1 MGGARIVTDPT
12 EVAVTG
18 DDLEEFLSAM
28 RAERGLADQTVAA
41 YERDLGQYFDYLDG
55 RPATADTVG
64 GFVAALDGLGLAT
77 ASIARKTAAV
87 RGFHRFLIEEGRA
100 DVDPTVL
107 VRTPRRPDSV
117 PKALDVD
124 EAIALVEA
132 PETTTAAGRR
142 DRAILEVLYG
152 TGCRVSELVGL
163 DLADLDLED
172 GLGRVIGKGDRERT
186 VPIGSQ
192 AVAALRAWLPD
203 RLELGPRSDAVFTNL
218 RGGRL
223 TRQAVFD
230 LVRNHAVRAGLEP
243 ARVSPHVLRHSAA
256 THMIEAGAD
265 LRVVQ
270 ELLGHANVRTTQ
282 VYTRVS
288 AHHLRE
294 IYFEAH
300 PRSR

>member
-1 MGGARIVTDPT
+1 MTDPT

-18 DDLEEFLSAM
+18 EDLDEFLSAM
-28 RAERGLADQTVAA
+28 RAERGLAAQTVAA
-41 YERDLGQYFDYLDG
+41 YRRDLFQYLAFLEG
-55 RPATADTVG
+55 RAVTAEVVSA
-64 GFVAALDGLGLAT
+64 FVASLDRLGMAT
-77 ASIARKTAAV
+77 TTIARKTAAI
-87 RGFHRFLIEEGRA
+87 RSFHAFLVEEGRTA
-100 DVDPTVL
+100 ADPTAL
-107 VRTPRRPDSV
+107 VRSPRRPDAV

-132 PETTTAAGRR
+132 PDIATVAGRR

-163 DLADLDLED
+163 DLTDLDLED
-172 GLGRVIGKGDRERT
+172 GLARVIGKGDRERS
-186 VPIGSQ
+186 VPIGGQ
-192 AVAALRAWLPD
+192 AVAAVRSWLAD
-203 RLELGPRSDAVFTNL
+203 RLELAPRSDAVFTNL

-223 TRQAVFD
+223 SRQAVFD
-230 LVRNHAVRAGLEP
+230 LVRIHAARAGLEP

-270 ELLGHANVRTTQ
+270 ELLGHANVSTTQ

-294 IYFEAH
+294 IYLEAH